1 MRSVGVR
8 GIYKVSNLAFMGE
21 FDAKIHFANSDF
33 GNRSF
38 ARQRTKIGDETKH
51 LSHTHEQPYRETVQ
65 RVHSPN
71 SLMTTV

>member
-38 ARQRTKIGDETKH
+38 ARQRTKIGDE
-51 LSHTHEQPYRETVQ
+51 YD
-65 RVHSPN
+65 
-71 SLMTTV
+71 